1 MTLAVVVAE
10 RVTSC
15 AFAVQWRDCK
25 TGSSPSDGLRRIVE
39 LLGLDILLK
48 LSNILLLQR

>member
-10 RVTSC
+10 RVTSS
-15 AFAVQWRDCK
+15 AFAVQQRDCK
-25 TGSSPSDGLRRIVE
+25 TSSSPNDGQRRIVE

-48 LSNILLLQR
+48 LFNILLLQH